1 MLLSLYFCCC
11 KFLDPQHCFTGQIF
25 ASTELYCTVL
35 TTPHHPYKYFLIY
48 CWYPTYGLIFF
59 ISFLDIAY
67 VSPTPAAAAAVA
79 AAPTRNNE
87 SDSSAPATPSFLRD
101 SPSPEPKKRGRPD
114 RRSGEL
120 LQQQL
125 SVNLSVEAPHSNSI
139 RTKAKSPATSNI
151 RPLDDEIRPSQQQ
164 QQRPVEDIVLKNSRP
179 AVDSAVVFAQKT
191 SQVVA
196 PIDAAAESVNKS
208 ASASS
213 ISSLLDSPTLD
224 TGAEEGSRG
233 RKKRTQARVWLG
245 DISEGA
251 LFDSIQVPTDSTMA
265 SQSSTQHSSGSA
277 SQHQNI
283 ATPSF
288 MQDSVSEVGA
298 KRFEGRKKLAKS
310 HIPIDNN
317 SAIAAFE
324 SIQVPSSTIASSPN
338 SSQHSK
344 GVLSQ
349 PQNIATPSFME
360 DSVAE
365 EQVEG
370 RRQQIRNRERFENN
384 SAAGAFDSIQVP
396 SNNTQVS
403 PARSQQS
410 KSILSQP
417 QSITTPSFMEDSVAE
432 ERVEGRKQQIRS
444 RVRLENNSAAAAFDS
459 IQVPADNTVASQ
471 SNKQLSEGH
480 ASQPQNITTPSF
492 MQDSVSKQGEERL
505 EGRKMRTKSRRRV
518 ENNSAAAAF
527 DSIQVPYS
535 MAFSTPSSSQASQA
549 VLSQSQN
556 SATPSFLQDSV
567 PEERAEGR
575 RPQTKSRNRLD
586 NTSSAAAFDSIQPP
600 ANNTVASQSSGGE
613 LSQQQN
619 SASTS
624 FPGDSTSEERLEG
637 RQKQRRTKKSRGANL
652 SDNSAMA
659 AFDSILPPENSQSEQ
674 EPSGTDNGILAASM
688 STTLVSGPLTPSF
701 LKDSPAQASLSRR
714 ARRSAQSV
722 SSQELSVIAPD
733 KSAAAPSA
741 GDRSNTNLMV
751 QPQINNSSSTLV
763 EPDSTPFFMK
773 DITPTTGG
781 SGRRGVRKS
790 QPTAAGTLAA
800 ELSVSYH
807 ETSGRATT
815 SADKLTPPDEVSAID
830 GGANSSLLLPS
841 PPEQRET
848 VDKIQKFE
856 ETRALRA
863 SRKSEVLG
871 YLVRWVVQ

>member
-1 MLLSLYFCCC
+1 
-11 KFLDPQHCFTGQIF
+11 
-25 ASTELYCTVL
+25 
-35 TTPHHPYKYFLIY
+35 
-48 CWYPTYGLIFF
+48 
-59 ISFLDIAY
+59 
-67 VSPTPAAAAAVA
+67 
-79 AAPTRNNE
+79 
-87 SDSSAPATPSFLRD
+87 
-101 SPSPEPKKRGRPD
+101 
-114 RRSGEL
+114 
-120 LQQQL
+120 
-125 SVNLSVEAPHSNSI
+125 
-139 RTKAKSPATSNI
+139 
-151 RPLDDEIRPSQQQ
+151 
-164 QQRPVEDIVLKNSRP
+164 
-179 AVDSAVVFAQKT
+179 
-191 SQVVA
+191 
-196 PIDAAAESVNKS
+196 
-208 ASASS
+208 
-213 ISSLLDSPTLD
+213 
-224 TGAEEGSRG
+224 
-233 RKKRTQARVWLG
+233 
-245 DISEGA
+245 
-251 LFDSIQVPTDSTMA
+251 MA

-471 SNKQLSEGH
+471 SNKQLSEGQ

-763 EPDSTPFFMK
+763 EPDSTPSFMK

-790 QPTAAGTLAA
+790 QPTAAETLAA